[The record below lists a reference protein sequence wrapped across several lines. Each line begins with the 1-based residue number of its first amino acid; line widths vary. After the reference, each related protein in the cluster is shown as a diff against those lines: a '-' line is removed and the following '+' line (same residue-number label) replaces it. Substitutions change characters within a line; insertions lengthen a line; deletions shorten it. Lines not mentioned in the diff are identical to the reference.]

1 MSLNVEKN
9 RNKIFVLVKKGKR
22 RDEQN
27 KGRFIIKS
35 NINSKKNID
44 MLRKI

>member
-1 MSLNVEKN
+1 M
-9 RNKIFVLVKKGKR
+9 VKKGKR
-22 RDEQN
+22 RAEQN

-35 NINSKKNID
+35 NINNKKIID